1 MNNKMPVEK
10 MIEETL
16 NCLDGTGRAEPKPFL
31 LTRINA
37 RLSKH
42 KTSVWEMATQFFVR
56 PSVVIAGLG
65 ILIGIN
71 ALVVAVNK
79 QETPATAVADQLAS
93 TSDEFS
99 TTTATLYDI
108 DNIEP

>member
-1 MNNKMPVEK
+1 MTVEK
-10 MIEETL
+10 VIEETL
-16 NCLDGTGRAEPKPFL
+16 KCLDGIGRAEPKPFL
-31 LTRINA
+31 ITRINA
-37 RLSKH
+37 RLNKH

-71 ALVVAVNK
+71 ALVVGVNK
-79 QETPATAVADQLAS
+79 LQTPATAVADQLAS

-99 TTTATLYDI
+99 TTTATLYEI